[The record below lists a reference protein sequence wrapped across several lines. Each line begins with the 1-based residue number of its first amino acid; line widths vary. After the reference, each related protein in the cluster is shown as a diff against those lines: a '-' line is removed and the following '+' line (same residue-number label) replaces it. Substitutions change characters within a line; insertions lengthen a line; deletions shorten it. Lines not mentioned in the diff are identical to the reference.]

1 MSYKVLQVGL
11 TLILQD
17 VNLNHILS
25 LANEVALLNR
35 FPKMGKTVHRYIHLF
50 PKLELS
56 AQVQPITRSVL
67 RVDLTITPDFMWD
80 EKVHGF
86 VEPFWIVVEDNDGE
100 SILHHEYFILRSV
113 SRCSLCLLCLDA
125 FVGFCGLRA
134 CVFV

>member
-1 MSYKVLQVGL
+1 
-11 TLILQD
+11 
-17 VNLNHILS
+17 
-25 LANEVALLNR
+25 
-35 FPKMGKTVHRYIHLF
+35 MGKTVHRYIHLF
-50 PKLELS
+50 PKLELA

-113 SRCSLCLLCLDA
+113 SCFSLNNLFLLLALECL
-125 FVGFCGLRA
+125 CGLLSSTCLWLCIRYL
-134 CVFV
+134 CVSTSSP